1 MFFDLQRFGGK
12 GGTTIQSTYEPTQYE
27 LDLQELEVT
36 LTKNVLLPGAT
47 VLGKKAKQLFEMAVG
62 VEEADVVGT
71 KIGNLTEEIVPIYD
85 TSKSL
90 IDEALQGLK
99 DGDKYLADNIA
110 TLDARQEVDIDNA
123 NTRWEQANLNLTRYI
138 DQYIHDQNDN
148 AELANRNI
156 KKMPSQLSKKY
167 TTLENN
173 ISVIGGAWENNTVP
187 NDEIALRRDT
197 LYPAEH
203 EDYPIF
209 VKWSDEA
216 AKIVSSLDD
225 NTSFVGQAIFGKW
238 DNTSLTATG
247 VYAITETVSASVTIV
262 AAATSED
269 FDYNLSN
276 ISTENYKDLDKL
288 KPTLESAL
296 AVNFEDALDGIDK
309 LSTIGSFYNNLDS
322 LIPEYNENY
331 QYARFEDTDHS
342 NFNDLIDG
350 KLPEQWKT
358 NMKDAIKTTLKNTIG
373 EVVNDLSNR
382 GVINSSVATQA
393 LYDIERNASDEVA
406 KQYLQNIQTE
416 GQLVQNRWQVKE
428 QSLNDQ
434 KLVLNELWGYMAQ
447 AFGLKLQAKAHDAEN
462 KRAVAL
468 ALAQIFTQQFSNS
481 SNAFTQQA
489 SFDTQD
495 YTALNT
501 GLSSQTQLYQ
511 AILNNQSRASA
522 DAINWY
528 QVAKAFADTQ
538 WAHDLAPMEQLIRMY
553 QLRIAAVNTW
563 ANTWESV
570 LSNSGRKILLSSATQ
585 EALQQPALRMWNAAT
600 GLNQSATGVLVAL
613 SNQGTR
619 THTQSSSGNFLGGVL
634 SAGLTAF
641 AGGWGAGVAGA
652 AFGQK
657 QPF

>member
-27 LDLQELEVT
+27 LRLQQLEV
-36 LTKNVLLPGAT
+36 
-47 VLGKKAKQLFEMAVG
+47 E
-62 VEEADVVGT
+62 
-71 KIGNLTEEIVPIYD
+71 LTEEVLIPSAKKLGQTAYNSFEGVTASIQD
-85 TSKSL
+85 VTNSIIGDWADSKTR
-90 IDEALQGLK
+90 IEEALQGLK

-123 NTRWEQANLNLTRYI
+123 NIRWEQANLNLTRYI

-173 ISVIGGAWENNTVP
+173 ISVIGGAWENQTVP
-187 NDEIALRRDT
+187 
-197 LYPAEH
+197 
-203 EDYPIF
+203 
-209 VKWSDEA
+209 S
-216 AKIVSSLDD
+216 AK
-225 NTSFVGQAIFGKW
+225 N
-238 DNTSLTATG
+238 
-247 VYAITETVSASVTIV
+247 Y
-262 AAATSED
+262 

-276 ISTENYKDLDKL
+276 ISTENYKDLDEL
-288 KPTLESAL
+288 KPTLVSAL
-296 AVNFEDALDGIDK
+296 NVNFEDALDGIDK

-331 QYARFEDTDHS
+331 QYARFKDTDHS

-358 NMKDAIKTTLKNTIG
+358 NMKDAIKTTLENTIG
-373 EVVNDLSNR
+373 EVVNDLSSR

-406 KQYLQNIQTE
+406 KMYLQNIQTE

-522 DAINWY
+522 DAMNWY

-538 WAHDLAPMEQLIRMY
+538 WAHDLAPMEQLMRMY

-570 LSNSGRKILLSSATQ
+570 LANSGRKILLSSATQ

-619 THTQSSSGNFLGGVL
+619 TQTQSSSGNFLGGVL
-634 SAGLTAF
+634 SAGINAF
-641 AGGWGAGVAGA
+641 AGGFGLAAGKSY
-652 AFGQK
+652 FN
-657 QPF
+657 